1 VIRHD
6 LSKDPPARELLESLV
21 DENDLQ
27 SFLNP
32 RSPRYRELGLKDR
45 TLTKDEAIDLVLEDP
60 NLMKRPLV
68 LKGNRHVFGWKPGE
82 YV

>member
-1 VIRHD
+1 
-6 LSKDPPARELLESLV
+6 V

-32 RSPRYRELGLKDR
+32 RSPRYRELGLEDR
-45 TLTKDEAIDLVLEDP
+45 ALTKDEAIDLVLEDP

-68 LKGNRHVFGWKPGE
+68 LKGKKHLFGWNPEE
-82 YV
+82 YERMIS